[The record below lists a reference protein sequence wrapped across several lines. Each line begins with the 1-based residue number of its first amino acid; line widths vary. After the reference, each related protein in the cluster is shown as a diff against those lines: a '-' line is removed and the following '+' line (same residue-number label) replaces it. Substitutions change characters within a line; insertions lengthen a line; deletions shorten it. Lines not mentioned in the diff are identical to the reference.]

1 MLKEAYSMKTLFV
14 PAEQT
19 VTSMETRCADN
30 SYEESDKIQ
39 NEMVSYEHDGYQ
51 VRVHFNGNKT
61 LMQCIQNLV
70 ERRIG
75 S

>member
-1 MLKEAYSMKTLFV
+1 MNTLFV

-30 SYEESDKIQ
+30 IYEESDKLK
-39 NEMVSYEHDGYQ
+39 NEIVSYEHEEYQ

-61 LMQCIQNLV
+61 LRQCIQNLA

-75 S
+75 G

>member
-1 MLKEAYSMKTLFV
+1 MQTLFV
-14 PAEQT
+14 PTEQT
-19 VTSMETRCADN
+19 VPSMEPRCADN

-61 LMQCIQNLV
+61 LMQCIQNLA

-75 S
+75 G

>member
-1 MLKEAYSMKTLFV
+1 MNTLFV

-19 VTSMETRCADN
+19 VASMETRWADN

-51 VRVHFNGNKT
+51 IRVHFNGNKT

-75 S
+75 G

>member
-1 MLKEAYSMKTLFV
+1 MNTLFV

-19 VTSMETRCADN
+19 VASMETRCANN

-61 LMQCIQNLV
+61 LRQCIQNLA

-75 S
+75 G

>member
-1 MLKEAYSMKTLFV
+1 MNTLFF

-19 VTSMETRCADN
+19 VASMETRCADN

-61 LMQCIQNLV
+61 LSQCIQNLA

-75 S
+75 G